1 MGLVQQDALRTTLIS
16 SFGLILGYLNKGLF
30 FLLIFSTEQIGVVNL
45 IFSLGILFAQFSN
58 FGTVYSIWKF
68 FPFFKNKEQA
78 HHGFLI
84 FSLITVLFGALLIG
98 AIFLFFR
105 PNIEAVYLAKSPMF
119 LDYYYWVIPI
129 GLGYLLYMVFE
140 VYLRSLFKNV
150 ISVIAMDIV
159 LRLAVSL
166 LLLLFWLDLI
176 NFSDFVVG
184 HSLIFFIPPLILM
197 FYLMYLGEF
206 FIQLSKIQISKRFR
220 KIIFNF
226 SAFNYINTLGRVLV
240 NALDVIMIAQYIGL
254 RATSVYT
261 TVVFLTSALQVPYKS
276 LIRVSAPLVSEYWK
290 ERDFLSMKLLYRQV
304 SSVSLVIGLGLFLVT
319 WANID
324 FLFSFLKP
332 EFEEGIGVFFFLMM
346 GRLLDMYFGI
356 NGAIFATSKKFKYDL
371 IFTLSL
377 VGIVYSLNLYLIPI
391 YGIKG
396 AAISTAL
403 ALVVYN
409 VGRILFVYFAYGIH
423 PFTWKQFWVI
433 SLGILGMYLIMVTP
447 VFTTNKW
454 LQFIGQTTFTGLF
467 FFGSVLLFN
476 LEPEIKKY
484 LKNAWNYILKKSP

>member
-1 MGLVQQDALRTTLIS
+1 
-16 SFGLILGYLNKGLF
+16 
-30 FLLIFSTEQIGVVNL
+30 
-45 IFSLGILFAQFSN
+45 
-58 FGTVYSIWKF
+58 
-68 FPFFKNKEQA
+68 
-78 HHGFLI
+78 
-84 FSLITVLFGALLIG
+84 
-98 AIFLFFR
+98 
-105 PNIEAVYLAKSPMF
+105 
-119 LDYYYWVIPI
+119 
-129 GLGYLLYMVFE
+129 
-140 VYLRSLFKNV
+140 
-150 ISVIAMDIV
+150 
-159 LRLAVSL
+159 
-166 LLLLFWLDLI
+166 
-176 NFSDFVVG
+176 
-184 HSLIFFIPPLILM
+184 
-197 FYLMYLGEF
+197 MYLGEF

-254 RATSVYT
+254 RATGVYT